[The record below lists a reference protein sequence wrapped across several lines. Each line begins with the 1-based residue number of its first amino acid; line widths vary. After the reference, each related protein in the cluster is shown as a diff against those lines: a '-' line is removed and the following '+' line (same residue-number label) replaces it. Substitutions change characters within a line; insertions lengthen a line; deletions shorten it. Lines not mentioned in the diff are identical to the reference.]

1 MAGRSTQ
8 KNKKNTNTHKQG
20 AGCIIWLIL
29 IAFVFIIYFVNQ
41 ENIARVLK
49 NTNFKSI
56 VDANKTNPTTEPV
69 IINPDTKEIKPN
81 TKPNTDTITIKT
93 DPSSDK
99 TDPAINPSAEE
110 TKPATEDTITTTE
123 KTPSGTEKDTKTTTT
138 DKTKTD
144 TTKTTTSTVKTTN
157 QTEEA
162 SKVRKANLYF
172 VRVDDDGTIS
182 RTLVQRT
189 IKENDSPLKDS
200 LTALLS
206 GPTADELKRGLITLI
221 PTTTKLLSVSIRG
234 STAVLSFSEG
244 FMFNSL
250 GIEGYMGQLKQVV
263 YTVTEFTTIHDVQIL
278 IDGAKVNYLGGEG
291 VYIGSPLSRNSF

>member
-8 KNKKNTNTHKQG
+8 KNKKNTNSHKQG

-56 VDANKTNPTTEPV
+56 VDANKTNPTSEPV
-69 IINPDTKEIKPN
+69 IINPDTKEIKPD
-81 TKPNTDTITIKT
+81 TKPTTDTVTIKT
-93 DPSSDK
+93 NP
-99 TDPAINPSAEE
+99 TTETQDPALNPLVEE
-110 TKPATEDTITTTE
+110 KKPATEDKTTTTE
-123 KTPSGTEKDTKTTTT
+123 KTPTVTEKDTKTTST
-138 DKTKTD
+138 DKPKTD
-144 TTKTTTSTVKTTN
+144 PTKTTTVKPSATV
-157 QTEEA
+157 EEPA
-162 SKVRKANLYF
+162 KVRKANLYF

-182 RTLVQRT
+182 RTLVKRT

-221 PTTTKLLSVSIRG
+221 PTNTRLLSVSIRG